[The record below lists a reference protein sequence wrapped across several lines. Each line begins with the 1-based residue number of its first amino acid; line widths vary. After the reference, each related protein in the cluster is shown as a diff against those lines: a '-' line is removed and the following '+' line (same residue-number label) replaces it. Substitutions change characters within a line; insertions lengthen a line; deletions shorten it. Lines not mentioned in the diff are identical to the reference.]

1 MNDRIRELLKAKDWH
16 PFTIHRIGGHSIQ
29 VLSREQAWVSPY
41 SRVVVETAPGQI
53 EVLSPEQTTG
63 VEVASVTFTDIQ
75 NQTG

>member
-16 PFTIHRIGGHSIQ
+16 PFTIHRTGGDSIQ

-41 SRVVVETAPGQI
+41 SRVVVETAPGRI

-63 VEVASVTFTDIQ
+63 VEVSSRTFSEIQ

>member
-16 PFTIHRIGGHSIQ
+16 PFTINRIGGDSIQ

-41 SRVVVETAPGQI
+41 SRVVVETAPGRI
-53 EVLSPEQTTG
+53 EVLNPEQTTG
-63 VEVASVTFTDIQ
+63 VEVSSLTFSEIQ

>member
-16 PFTIHRIGGHSIQ
+16 PFTIHRTGGDSIQ

-41 SRVVVETAPGQI
+41 SRVVVEIAPGRI

-63 VEVASVTFTDIQ
+63 VEVTSVTFSEIQ

>member
-16 PFTIHRIGGHSIQ
+16 PFIIHRIGGDSIQ

-41 SRVVVETAPGQI
+41 SRVVVETAPGRI
-53 EVLSPEQTTG
+53 EVLNPEQTTG
-63 VEVASVTFTDIQ
+63 VEVTTSKFNEIQ